1 MKLQGGYLPNIPGRP
16 SAVVEDIAVPAGLEL
31 PLNRD
36 GLQYTPAVN
45 DGATVAFGAPLA
57 WAATAGGRIALPS
70 PAAGTVLITPA
81 GRNTEP
87 HISLQVT
94 HQHVVATGPAHTV
107 EKTTPE
113 TLRRALATGGIWPLI
128 RSSRTGGMPPLD
140 GSEIPA
146 RIIVNFI
153 VAEPFRTRGK
163 TVLRAGHDQVI
174 AGLRFLPRLMAD
186 YGKIHLILTELSDP
200 VAVAVQKQTAG
211 DAWIRIEEVP
221 VRYPVEHPRVLCRAL
236 RRRDRA
242 LQPSEMIWVMD
253 VQAVQAIG
261 ACMAEGIPLHERI
274 VAIGGPAINAPRHV
288 RARIGTPL
296 ARLIPPDSLGE
307 SSLIL
312 RGGLFKG
319 TPADPATTAIDTQD
333 DGFFAMPRTAEREFM
348 GFVAA
353 GFDRTSIVPCFGSAL
368 TGAQDRHLSASLRG
382 ERRPCVACGLC
393 EKVCPAGLLP
403 QVLHRYLYRDALD
416 EAQAAG
422 LDLCV
427 DCGLCSYVCPS
438 KIELRQQFSEAKA
451 RLREE
456 QDHAA
461 AVRDLQG

>member
-70 PAAGTVLITPA
+70 PAAGTVLITLA
-81 GRNTEP
+81 GKKTEP
-87 HISLQVT
+87 HISLQVN
-94 HQHVVATGPAHTV
+94 HKQVVATGPAHTV
-107 EKTTPE
+107 EETTPE
-113 TLRRALATGGIWPLI
+113 SLRQALAAGGIWPLI
-128 RSSRTGGMPPLD
+128 RSAKTGDMPSLD
-140 GSEIPA
+140 VAAAPA
-146 RIIVNFI
+146 RIIVTFI
-153 VAEPFRTRGK
+153 AGEPFRTDGA
-163 TVLRAGHDQVI
+163 TVLSAGHNQVV
-174 AGLRFLPRLMAD
+174 AGLRFLPHLLAENGR
-186 YGKIHLILTELSDP
+186 IHLIL
-200 VAVAVQKQTAG
+200 
-211 DAWIRIEEVP
+211 DARSESTRKAMQAEVSGEARFIFEDMP
-221 VRYPVEHPRVLCRAL
+221 VRYPAENPQVVGRAL
-236 RRRDRA
+236 RRHDRTVKPEDA
-242 LQPSEMIWVMD
+242 IWGMD
-253 VQAVQAIG
+253 AQAVQAIG

-274 VAIGGPAINAPRHV
+274 VAVGGPAIDGPRHMRV
-288 RARIGTPL
+288 RIGTPL
-296 ARLIPPDSLGE
+296 AQLIPPATLGE
-307 SSLIL
+307 NTLVL

-319 TPADPATTAIDTQD
+319 TPADPATTAIDAQD
-333 DGFFAMPRTAEREFM
+333 DGFLALPRTAEREFM

-353 GFDRTSIVPCFGSAL
+353 GFDRTSIVPCFASAL

-382 ERRPCVACGLC
+382 ERRPCIACGLC

-403 QVLHRYLYRDALD
+403 QVLHRYLYRDAID

-427 DCGLCSYVCPS
+427 GCGLCSYVCPS

-456 QDHAA
+456 QAHAA